1 MKRSQ
6 IIAVAILIAVGGLI
20 AAAWLGIL
28 PDVPVEYVY
37 IGAAVLVIGLGVGQA
52 MKKSDLIY
60 LVIVLVVAGA
70 ALVMAYT
77 GNLPFGVAT
86 TPEHAYV
93 GGGAF
98 GVGIGTGRV
107 L

>member
-6 IIAVAILIAVGGLI
+6 IIAVAILIAVGGLL
-20 AAAWLGIL
+20 AAAYFGLIDW
-28 PDVPVEYVY
+28 PVEYVY
-37 IGAAVLVIGLGVGQA
+37 VGAAVLVVGLGVGQA
-52 MKKSDLIY
+52 LKKSDLVY
-60 LVIVLVVAGA
+60 LVAVLVFAGA
-70 ALVMAYT
+70 VLVLAYT
-77 GNLPFGVAT
+77 GNLPFDLAT

-98 GVGIGTGRV
+98 GTGIGTGRV